1 MNDIKPKRMVDLINE
16 LHTYYCN
23 REIHSLDKILNM
35 LLAEEFDRR
44 YGILNS
50 AFLDMFVM
58 HGGDAS
64 MTAWYKVFQRD
75 MLDAGM
81 MALPEWM
88 HNAQDVKRIQ
98 GRIAAVAD
106 DLSF

>member
-1 MNDIKPKRMVDLINE
+1 MIDHNELINE
-16 LHTYYCN
+16 LYTYYNN

-35 LLAEEFDRR
+35 LFTEEFDTRF
-44 YGILNS
+44 GILNS

-58 HGGDAS
+58 HGCDAS
-64 MTAWYKVFQRD
+64 MMTWYNVFRQDRID
-75 MLDAGM
+75 TGM

-88 HNAQDVKRIQ
+88 HNTQDVKRLQ
-98 GRIAAVAD
+98 GKIAAVAD